1 MFNSTLDRGITVHVS
16 DQALMHLLLAG
27 MEAYKMRKYRGRL
40 PLETCGLL
48 WGFVKDSVRG
58 MDHVT
63 VEHVSTDT
71 AAEREPDS
79 NALNDRTTDIKRQIV
94 QDRWPNLSLLGDFH
108 THPYSSYSDVMGCK
122 GWEFSKGD
130 FEFFEYDHKP
140 DSWLWDARVSL
151 VLTLAQIKRKTATYI
166 AGEVKSAKHGNVLQ
180 WQQCDYRLW
189 LSAYALDKVNGRLVV
204 SPHPAAKEPRWQ
216 RVFIDAPTI
225 NGTNEWF
232 SYSAED

>member
-1 MFNSTLDRGITVHVS
+1 
-16 DQALMHLLLAG
+16 MHLLLAG

-48 WGFVKDSVRG
+48 WGFAKDSIHG

-63 VEHVSTDT
+63 VEHISTDT

-79 NALNDRTTDIKRQIV
+79 NALNDRTTAIKRQIV

-108 THPYSSYSDVMGCK
+108 THPYSSYSEVMDCN

-130 FEFFEYDHKP
+130 YEFFEDQNHNAESWAI
-140 DSWLWDARVSL
+140 DSRVSL
-151 VLTLAQIKRKTATYI
+151 VLTLAEIKRKTSSYI
-166 AGEVKSAKHGNVLQ
+166 AGQVKSSKHGNVLQ

-189 LSAYALDKVNGRLVV
+189 LSAYALDNVNGRLVV
-204 SPHPAAKEPRWQ
+204 SANPKTKEPKRE

-225 NGTNEWF
+225 NGTSEWF